1 MGNQLPVFNRLE
13 VPSFG
18 LVWLTIDDTRGDAF
32 VLIPGGGGS
41 TKSGVKNQIQIGR
54 IIDDK
59 IGGMKFMK
67 RFETDVDGKSVLCS
81 GVAVGTYMGTK
92 IVCALLDNICAI
104 LTAEKVGDDL
114 VLKRVADFKADFSED
129 GSVNCACILP
139 SGHIVTGGDDGICR
153 LWAVGYINNEDTE
166 KPCIWR
172 VRMLSTM
179 KGHAAAIMDIAYHP
193 HSTLVSRVNRVR
205 STVSIDQFLSIRA
218 KLESSL

>member
-1 MGNQLPVFNRLE
+1 MGNQLPIFNRLE

-59 IGGMKFMK
+59 IGGIKFMK

-114 VLKRVADFKADFSED
+114 VLNRVADFKADFSED

-139 SGHIVTGGDDGICR
+139 SGHIVTGGDGICR
-153 LWAVGYINNEDTE
+153 LWAVGYINDEDTE
-166 KPCIWR
+166 KPHIWR

-179 KGHAAAIMDIAYHP
+179 KGHTAAIMDIAYHP
-193 HSTLVSRVNRVR
+193 HSTLVSRVNRVPP
-205 STVSIDQFLSIRA
+205 TVFINQFLCIRGE
-218 KLESSL
+218 LSLL